1 MELILATNTSNQLQ
15 QLSQIKDNYTA
26 QCKHWIKWVTG
37 NNKEINSETIKEY
50 FQYLDIAE
58 YETRNE
64 NGEIV
69 MSRYKAKSINVMR
82 QAVKKRVRQ
91 LFNNADT
98 EFKMKLEHT
107 LKEIDQEIKKP
118 KVNSETVE
126 IDKVLSKQEYKDI
139 LNKCRSNRQRAFIMF
154 LFQTGCRV
162 NELTGIT
169 LSDCNDQG
177 EYIKISV
184 TGKGKKERA
193 VRIDTDLFNFIQ
205 HTFQGK
211 TYLFE
216 TGPGKRYQN
225 DYISKQIKKIG
236 VLIGRKISAHSLR
249 HSFATNMIKTYPEK
263 IDSISKY
270 MGHSDIS
277 ITLNMYHHTQLSNS
291 ELFSLT
297 I

>member
-1 MELILATNTSNQLQ
+1 MVFIVNKEGVIMELILATNTSYQLQ

-37 NNKEINSETIKEY
+37 NNKEINSETIREY
-50 FQYLDIAE
+50 FLFLDNA
-58 YETRNE
+58 
-64 NGEIV
+64 G
-69 MSRYKAKSINVMR
+69 YKAKSINVMR

>member
-1 MELILATNTSNQLQ
+1 MELILATNTSYQLQ

-37 NNKEINSETIKEY
+37 NNKEINSETIREY
-50 FQYLDIAE
+50 FLFLDNA
-58 YETRNE
+58 
-64 NGEIV
+64 G
-69 MSRYKAKSINVMR
+69 YKAKSINVMR

-193 VRIDTDLFNFIQ
+193 VRIDTDLFNFVQ
-205 HTFQGK
+205 RTFQGK

>member
-1 MELILATNTSNQLQ
+1 MVFIGYKEGVIMELILATNTSYQLQ

-37 NNKEINSETIKEY
+37 NNKEINSETIREY
-50 FQYLDIAE
+50 FLFLDNA
-58 YETRNE
+58 
-64 NGEIV
+64 G
-69 MSRYKAKSINVMR
+69 YKAKSINVMR

>member
-1 MELILATNTSNQLQ
+1 MELILATNTSYQLQ

-37 NNKEINSETIKEY
+37 NNKEINSETIREY
-50 FQYLDIAE
+50 FLFLDNA
-58 YETRNE
+58 
-64 NGEIV
+64 G
-69 MSRYKAKSINVMR
+69 YKAKSINVMR

-249 HSFATNMIKTYPEK
+249 HSFATNAIKTYPEK
-263 IDSISKY
+263 IDAISKY

>member
-1 MELILATNTSNQLQ
+1 MELILATNTSYQLQ

-37 NNKEINSETIKEY
+37 NNKEINSETIREY
-50 FQYLDIAE
+50 FLFLDNA
-58 YETRNE
+58 
-64 NGEIV
+64 G
-69 MSRYKAKSINVMR
+69 YKAKSINVMR

>member
-1 MELILATNTSNQLQ
+1 MVFIGYKEGVIMELILATNTSYQLQ

-26 QCKHWIKWVTG
+26 QCKHWIKWVMG
-37 NNKEINSETIKEY
+37 NNKEINSETIREY
-50 FQYLDIAE
+50 FLFLDNA
-58 YETRNE
+58 
-64 NGEIV
+64 G
-69 MSRYKAKSINVMR
+69 YKAKSINVMR